1 MKKYCKVIRVIMH
14 TQVRASPWHGQGGSG
29 VSSAL
34 KALEMGSGG
43 VLVRSQ
49 RLKEQKL

>member
-29 VSSAL
+29 APLAL
-34 KALEMGSGG
+34 KGLAVGPGG
-43 VLVRSQ
+43 FWGGHRG
-49 RLKEQKL
+49 